1 MINNGVP
8 QHIVQRF
15 LGHETAQMTSVYAHI
30 MDSTLKRAIDEYRAK
45 KVDISGSV
53 VPDNGAAV
61 PEDALVLKRNVLAQA
76 LPNGQC
82 HLPVQAGPCPH
93 ANACLTC
100 GHFRSTARFLPV
112 LKQQLA
118 DAERMVEWGKDNDAK
133 RVLEM
138 NQRVAGNLRRMIT
151 ALENESTLID
161 VAQLQIERP

>member
-15 LGHETAQMTSVYAHI
+15 LGHESPEMTSVYAHL
-30 MDSTLKRAIDEYRAK
+30 MDSTLKHAIEEYRAK
-45 KVDISGSV
+45 KVDISGTFM
-53 VPDNGAAV
+53 PDAGAAV
-61 PEDALVLKRNVLAQA
+61 PEDALVLKRSVQAQA
-76 LPNGQC
+76 LPNGHC

-100 GHFRSTARFLPV
+100 GHFRSTVRFLPV

-118 DAERMVEWGKDNDAK
+118 DADRMVDWARENDAQ

-138 NQRVAGNLRRMIT
+138 NERVARNLRKMIV
-151 ALENESTLID
+151 ALDGGSTMIL
-161 VAQLQIERP
+161 VAELMQAE

>member
-15 LGHETAQMTSVYAHI
+15 LGHETAHMTSVYAHI
-30 MDSTLKRAIDEYRAK
+30 MDSTLKRAIEEYRAK
-45 KVDISGSV
+45 KVDISGAV
-53 VPDNGAAV
+53 VPDSGAAV
-61 PEDALVLKRNVLAQA
+61 PEDALVLKRNVQAQA

-100 GHFRSTARFLPV
+100 GHFRSTTRFLPV

-118 DAERMVEWGKDNDAK
+118 DADRMVDWARESDAK

-138 NQRVAGNLRRMIT
+138 NERVAANLRSMIA
-151 ALENESTLID
+151 ALDSGSPLIEI
-161 VAQLQIERP
+161 AELQAD